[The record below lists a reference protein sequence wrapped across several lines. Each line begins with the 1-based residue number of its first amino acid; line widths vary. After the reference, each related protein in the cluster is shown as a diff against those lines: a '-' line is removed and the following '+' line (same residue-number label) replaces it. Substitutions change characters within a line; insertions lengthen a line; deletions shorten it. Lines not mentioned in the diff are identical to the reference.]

1 MYDQRNKQH
10 LNLQHSKKKNWDCI
24 CFKMTLMQTATQ
36 CSHKQIWDSKW
47 NSGSYSKPQQ
57 INTFRKQYDAACKKN
72 DILTHDTIGE
82 KWVFT
87 DLVPTT
93 VKFLIRVRISFH
105 RKCPQSYKQYSC
117 VDEVAKQ
124 SKSAQLPKIEPQQFL
139 IVNR

>member
-1 MYDQRNKQH
+1 
-10 LNLQHSKKKNWDCI
+10 
-24 CFKMTLMQTATQ
+24 MTLMQTATQ

-47 NSGSYSKPQQ
+47 NSGSYSTMQHV
-57 INTFRKQYDAACKKN
+57 KKK